1 VNGAFSVT
9 QSLWAHADFRR
20 LWAAQAVSAVGSRIT
35 RTALPIV
42 AISSLGASATMV
54 SILSAMT
61 MAPGVLIALF
71 ASGFI
76 DRARKRPLLIA
87 MDVVRAGLL
96 LTLPIAALA
105 GVLTMTQLIV
115 VAAMTGAATS
125 VFVIAKSAYLPRLLQ
140 IEALVEGNTKLQ
152 TTEAIAEVAG
162 PSVAGFL
169 IQAVTAPITVVVD
182 AAGFLWSAWWLG
194 RIEAVEATAPP
205 ASPERPFADI
215 VEGWRA
221 CRANPVV
228 FALLAA
234 EGTFGLFA
242 GFFAA
247 IYMLFTLRTLGLD
260 EATVGLIIGVGG
272 IGALWGALAAEPL
285 TRLLGYGRAVVICLG
300 SWVVA
305 NVLVPTAEGQGALTT
320 PFLVGQQLI
329 GDGFLSAFMILA
341 ISVRQ
346 TALDH
351 DVQARAGATFQV
363 VGGLSLPIGALIAGP
378 LADVVGTG
386 TVLWIAIGGAL
397 IPLAILSLSPLWR
410 LQKLE
415 DMRVSA

>member
-1 VNGAFSVT
+1 MT

-35 RTALPIV
+35 RTAIPII

-61 MAPGVLIALF
+61 MAPGVVIALF

-76 DRARKRPLLIA
+76 DRSRKRPLLIA

-96 LTLPIAALA
+96 MTLPVAAVA
-105 GVLTMTQLIV
+105 GMLTMTHLII
-115 VAAMTGAATS
+115 VAALTGGATA
-125 VFVIAKSAYLPRLLQ
+125 VFLIAKSAYLPRLVQ
-140 IEALVEGNTKLQ
+140 VDALVDGNTKLQ
-152 TTEAIAEVAG
+152 TTEAVAEIAG

-169 IQAVTAPITVVVD
+169 IQAVTAPVAIIVD
-182 AAGFLWSAWWLG
+182 AVGFLWSAWWLKQ
-194 RIEAVEATAPP
+194 IEAGEEAAPP
-205 ASPERPFADI
+205 APQEHPFTDI

-234 EGTFGLFA
+234 EGTIGLFA

-272 IGALWGALAAEPL
+272 FGALWGALVAGPL
-285 TRLLGYGRAVVICLG
+285 SRRLGYGRAIVICLAL
-300 SWVVA
+300 WVIA
-305 NVLVPTAEGQGALTT
+305 NVLVPTAEGRGALTI

-346 TALDH
+346 TALDP
-351 DVQARAGATFQV
+351 DVQARASATFQV
-363 VGGLSLPIGALIAGP
+363 VGGLSLPVGALIAGP

-386 TVLWIAIGGAL
+386 SVLWIAIVGAL
-397 IPLAILSLSPLWR
+397 IPLAILTLSPLWT